1 MRLHRQEEKIIENSG
16 IPYTFLRPNAFMQ
29 NFVNFYGHIIK
40 AQNAF
45 YLPTGNG
52 KVSFADVR
60 DIAAVA
66 VQALTKNGSRH
77 VNKVYEITGQEALS
91 YYQAAEILSNATGK
105 KIDYVNIS
113 DEEARGAMK
122 EVGLNDWL
130 INHQSDLYTYFR
142 KGYASHISSAIE
154 EVTGKKPI
162 TFAQFAKDYTEA
174 FR

>member
-1 MRLHRQEEKIIENSG
+1 VDNCVDSSGPSIFVIPNHPITKTFQE
-16 IPYTFLRPNAFMQ
+16 L
-29 NFVNFYGHIIK
+29 VNFYGHIIK

-52 KVSFADVR
+52 KVSFVDVR

-91 YYQAAEILSNATGK
+91 CYQAAEILSNAIGK

-113 DEEARGAMK
+113 DEDARGAMK

-130 INHQSDLYTYFR
+130 INHQSDLYMHAGTLESPF
-142 KGYASHISSAIE
+142 ISGI
-154 EVTGKKPI
+154 I
-162 TFAQFAKDYTEA
+162 
-174 FR
+174 